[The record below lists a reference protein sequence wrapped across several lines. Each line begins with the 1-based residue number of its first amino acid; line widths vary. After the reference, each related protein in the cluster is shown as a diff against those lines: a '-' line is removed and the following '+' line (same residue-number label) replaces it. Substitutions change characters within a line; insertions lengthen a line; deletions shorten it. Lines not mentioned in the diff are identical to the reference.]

1 MATGTGG
8 RNVGGRPRVRPKTAL
23 LTLVERLAARRG
35 LTLEEVAERAGLN
48 RTTLY
53 TVDDPR
59 LSTAAAIADALGVK
73 VDRLRQTAEPSRG
86 TVRSAARRA

>member
-1 MATGTGG
+1 LGKSVREGGRMATGTGG

-35 LTLEEVAERAGLN
+35 LTIDDVASRAGVS
-48 RTTLY
+48 RTTVYQL
-53 TVDDPR
+53 DDPR

-73 VDRLRQTAEPSRG
+73 VDRLR
-86 TVRSAARRA
+86 VR